1 MSTLVDTERA
11 QQATRFC
18 FSFFFPWLDA
28 RKELS
33 KAGYEGFW
41 QGLQPC
47 TRYKPEQQQQQ
58 QQQRHSVGWRGTVGL
73 RGRRKYVL
81 VGLV

>member
-1 MSTLVDTERA
+1 LI
-11 QQATRFC
+11 F
-18 FSFFFPWLDA
+18 FFFFPWLDA

-47 TRYKPEQQQQQ
+47 IRYKPE
-58 QQQRHSVGWRGTVGL
+58 
-73 RGRRKYVL
+73 
-81 VGLV
+81 